1 MVVLAPW
8 SSLTLPSG
16 RAKPLVRGEGNPAA
30 CPQEESW
37 GGQWPSGLLPGNL
50 SPQLTMFIMA
60 LMERVVF
67 FRGRLGIFLT
77 GGGGGCVLSTSAR
90 MFSRTC
96 RAAFDREE

>member
-37 GGQWPSGLLPGNL
+37 VGQWPSGLLRL
-50 SPQLTMFIMA
+50 VRVRSPNYVHGT
-60 LMERVVF
+60 
-67 FRGRLGIFLT
+67 
-77 GGGGGCVLSTSAR
+77 
-90 MFSRTC
+90 
-96 RAAFDREE
+96 

>member
-37 GGQWPSGLLPGNL
+37 GGQWPSGLLPGKVQ
-50 SPQLTMFIMA
+50 SFPFPVTRFSFPGA
-60 LMERVVF
+60 
-67 FRGRLGIFLT
+67 GRETELFGDPEKL
-77 GGGGGCVLSTSAR
+77 V
-90 MFSRTC
+90 
-96 RAAFDREE
+96 

>member
-37 GGQWPSGLLPGNL
+37 GGATAIRPIAGGILCPCYFAHYPEWVYHG
-50 SPQLTMFIMA
+50 
-60 LMERVVF
+60 
-67 FRGRLGIFLT
+67 GRML
-77 GGGGGCVLSTSAR
+77 
-90 MFSRTC
+90 
-96 RAAFDREE
+96 